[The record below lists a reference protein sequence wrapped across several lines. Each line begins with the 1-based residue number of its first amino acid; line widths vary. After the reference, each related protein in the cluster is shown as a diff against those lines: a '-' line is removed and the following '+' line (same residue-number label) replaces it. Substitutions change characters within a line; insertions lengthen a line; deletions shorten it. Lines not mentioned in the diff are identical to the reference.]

1 MEQFVEFK
9 LGEENFC
16 VDINRVKYI
25 EKFQDITHMPKIPKY
40 IEGIINIHGEV
51 IAVYNLH
58 QKFALN
64 QVNVTDDSIFII
76 VSVGDIGVALIV
88 DKVYQIIDNQKYEL
102 DPTPKMIL
110 GNNRYISG
118 VLKADDRLIMVLNID
133 AIVDEQE
140 QQDISY
146 MLNAEEQEELINV

>member
-9 LGEENFC
+9 LGGENFC

-25 EKFQDITHMPKIPKY
+25 EKFQDITHMPKILKY

-118 VLKADDRLIMVLNID
+118 VLKADDRLIMVLDID
-133 AIVDEQE
+133 EIVDEQE

>member
-102 DPTPKMIL
+102 DPTPKMIM

-133 AIVDEQE
+133 EIVDEQE
-140 QQDISY
+140 QQDITD
-146 MLNAEEQEELINV
+146 MLNAEEQEELVNV

>member
-140 QQDISY
+140 QQDITD
-146 MLNAEEQEELINV
+146 MLNAEEQEELVNV

>member
-9 LGEENFC
+9 LGGENFC

-40 IEGIINIHGEV
+40 IEGIINIHDEV

-118 VLKADDRLIMVLNID
+118 VLKADDRLIMVLDID
-133 AIVDEQE
+133 EIVDEQE
-140 QQDISY
+140 QQDISD